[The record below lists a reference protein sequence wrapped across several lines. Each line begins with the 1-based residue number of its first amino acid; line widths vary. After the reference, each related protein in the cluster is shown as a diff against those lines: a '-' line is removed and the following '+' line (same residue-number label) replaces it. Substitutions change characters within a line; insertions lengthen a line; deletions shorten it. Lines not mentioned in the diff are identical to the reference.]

1 MFTDVL
7 TNSSAN
13 VCITAGDDGVAA
25 CATDAATGVFVHWT
39 SLEDAAAP
47 ASPAAPVPA
56 SPVDAPASPIDA
68 PASICMYVCIYVYIY
83 IYIYVYIYKHI
94 YV

>member
-13 VCITAGDDGVAA
+13 ICITAGDDGVAA
-25 CATDAATGVFVHWT
+25 CATDAA
-39 SLEDAAAP
+39 AA
-47 ASPAAPVPA
+47 V
-56 SPVDAPASPIDA
+56 PASPIDA
-68 PASICMYVCIYVYIY
+68 PASICMYVYVYIY
-83 IYIYVYIYKHI
+83 IHIYIYINI